1 MRRAL
6 SLLIALAVC
15 AMPMAR
21 PCGHRLARPSIS
33 NTSTQ
38 RVVGA
43 TLFVSP
49 AGETLLVDAGNAAS
63 ATERSRVLKLAGVK
77 QIDHFWL
84 THYHGD
90 HYGA

>member
-1 MRRAL
+1 
-6 SLLIALAVC
+6 
-15 AMPMAR
+15 
-21 PCGHRLARPSIS
+21 
-33 NTSTQ
+33 
-38 RVVGA
+38 VVGA